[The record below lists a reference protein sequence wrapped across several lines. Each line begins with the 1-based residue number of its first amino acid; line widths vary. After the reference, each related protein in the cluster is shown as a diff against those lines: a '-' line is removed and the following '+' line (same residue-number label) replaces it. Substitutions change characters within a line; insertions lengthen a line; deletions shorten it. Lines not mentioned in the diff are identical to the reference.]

1 MTAVTFTGSSGMT
14 SAMESMTNSDDEVI
28 AQQADSYAQ
37 AYVAENSDTF
47 AASAAA
53 DGHTYGEPKWYWNDT
68 NPEDGHTHTWKETPD
83 GYWTKTDDGWAYTA
97 VYTCEK
103 DDAYQKV
110 EGTVTKDTT
119 EAKPGVPARPFTLP
133 ACPLTRARLRRNTR
147 NHHPHRR
154 HCRPALQEPCRAQ
167 GCRWQL
173 CCYLQL
179 GNEEGRGQA
188 GR

>member
-68 NPEDGHTHTWKETPD
+68 NPEDGHTHTWKETP
-83 GYWTKTDDGWAYTA
+83 
-97 VYTCEK
+97 
-103 DDAYQKV
+103 
-110 EGTVTKDTT
+110 
-119 EAKPGVPARPFTLP
+119 
-133 ACPLTRARLRRNTR
+133 
-147 NHHPHRR
+147 
-154 HCRPALQEPCRAQ
+154 
-167 GCRWQL
+167 RWLLDQD
-173 CCYLQL
+173 
-179 GNEEGRGQA
+179 R
-188 GR
+188 

>member
-1 MTAVTFTGSSGMT
+1 MT

-103 DDAYQKV
+103 GDAYQKV
-110 EGTVTKDTT
+110 EGTVTKDT
-119 EAKPGVPARPFTLP
+119 KIG
-133 ACPLTRARLRRNTR
+133 RA
-147 NHHPHRR
+147 HV
-154 HCRPALQEPCRAQ
+154 
-167 GCRWQL
+167 
-173 CCYLQL
+173 
-179 GNEEGRGQA
+179 
-188 GR
+188 